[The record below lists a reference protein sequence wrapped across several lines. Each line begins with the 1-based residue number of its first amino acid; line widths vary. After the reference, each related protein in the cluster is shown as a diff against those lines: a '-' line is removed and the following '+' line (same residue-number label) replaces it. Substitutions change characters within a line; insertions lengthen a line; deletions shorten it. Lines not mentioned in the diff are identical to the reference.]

1 MRYVLLIGCCI
12 ILHTLNL
19 SNSGIPVRVRVRVR
33 LTISFITNCI
43 LLIIITILHPSPSHH
58 DLEPQPLALRLE
70 CIISSVHPCKSQ
82 FATSATMCIQRKAS
96 SQYDALGATKW
107 WSLVCSFIFCTLVHL
122 GLALILPTMDASL
135 LITQSHLW
143 IASFNNEPQSLL
155 FIFFLHFVLLILKN
169 D

>member
-1 MRYVLLIGCCI
+1 M

-19 SNSGIPVRVRVRVR
+19 SNSGIPVRVRVRW
-33 LTISFITNCI
+33 TISFLTNCL

-58 DLEPQPLALRLE
+58 HHDLEPQRLALPLE

-135 LITQSHLW
+135 LITQTHLW
-143 IASFNNEPQSLL
+143 IASFNNEPQSCL
-155 FIFFLHFVLLILKN
+155 FIFSCISCCLH
-169 D
+169 

>member
-1 MRYVLLIGCCI
+1 MDD
-12 ILHTLNL
+12 
-19 SNSGIPVRVRVRVR
+19 
-33 LTISFITNCI
+33 ISL
-43 LLIIITILHPSPSHH
+43 LLIIITILHPSPSPSHHHH
-58 DLEPQPLALRLE
+58 DLEPQRLALPLE

-135 LITQSHLW
+135 LMTQSHLW
-143 IASFNNEPQSLL
+143 IASFNNEPQSCL
-155 FIFFLHFVLLILKN
+155 FIFSCISCCLH
-169 D
+169 

>member
-1 MRYVLLIGCCI
+1 MHFKWDERPWYFFAAKQKETLYCV
-12 ILHTLNL
+12 ILHTVNL
-19 SNSGIPVRVRVRVR
+19 SNSQ
-33 LTISFITNCI
+33 SQMDD
-43 LLIIITILHPSPSHH
+43 IIYNQLPPSHHHH
-58 DLEPQPLALRLE
+58 DLEPQRLALPLE

>member
-19 SNSGIPVRVRVRVR
+19 SNSGIPVRVRVR

-43 LLIIITILHPSPSHH
+43 LLIIITILHPSPSPSHH

-82 FATSATMCIQRKAS
+82 FATSATLCIQRKAS

-107 WSLVCSFIFCTLVHL
+107 WSLVYSFIFCTLLHL
-122 GLALILPTMDASL
+122 GLALILPTMDASSMT
-135 LITQSHLW
+135 TQNHL
-143 IASFNNEPQSLL
+143 
-155 FIFFLHFVLLILKN
+155 
-169 D
+169 